1 MNRISELMTL
11 CVCFAAACGSGGS
24 NNMKPDGGGRGGS
37 NSGGSGSLL
46 LGDNASV
53 PMTCQTC
60 LSMSTSNEC
69 DNRGEVCA
77 DDPDCV
83 ALNKCV
89 NNCTNINAACIQS
102 CGDAASANAIT
113 EWTDWTNCTCGTCA
127 TQCNATFCNIGGS
140 TGSNTGACIADNN
153 SCASNE
159 ACCTFCASDGYCGCI
174 PSNNNGCQTN
184 ADCCSGYCDQG
195 YCD

>member
-1 MNRISELMTL
+1 MNRISDLMTL
-11 CVCFAAACGSGGS
+11 CVFFAAACGNAGG
-24 NNMKPDGGGRGGS
+24 NNMKPDGGRNG
-37 NSGGSGSLL
+37 SGGSGSSIL

-60 LSMSTSNEC
+60 LSMSTNNEC

-140 TGSNTGACIADNN
+140 GTMGSNTGACIADNN

-174 PSNNNGCQTN
+174 PSNNNGCESN
-184 ADCCSGYCDQG
+184 SDCCSGYCDQG